1 MPRPKRRPIT
11 LGGARR
17 EPEADPLAS
26 GMSPSPTAAGPAE
39 VAAAAPAKRARK
51 AAAKTPARAAT
62 PPGKKTPTKRT
73 PTKRAGKAAPAAT
86 KKAGGGGGTA
96 RSAQSIRGVTS
107 PPGPDHAGAH
117 AAHAEQATGRPK
129 TEARTTYW
137 TPEVYDRV
145 RAAAMFLNAYKGEA
159 GVRST
164 RDVIEPAVISYVD
177 YLERQYNN
185 GEPFPGVRLGGLP
198 QGRPRR

>member
-1 MPRPKRRPIT
+1 MPSPKRRPIT

-17 EPEADPLAS
+17 EPEADPLAG

-39 VAAAAPAKRARK
+39 PAAAVPAKRPLK

-62 PPGKKTPTKRT
+62 PPVKKPLA
-73 PTKRAGKAAPAAT
+73 KRAGKAAPAAT
-86 KKAGGGGGTA
+86 KKAGRGGGTA
-96 RSAQSIRGVTS
+96 RAAQPIRGVTS
-107 PPGPDHAGAH
+107 PPGPDSAGAH